1 MRRAQRGAV
10 LLEALVAIAIFGVG
24 VLGHLEL
31 QARAVRHLDAANA
44 RGEAARLADAL
55 LARMWA
61 TDPARLALRF
71 GVGPGQAGE
80 DDFIARARDLPGGG
94 DPDNSPEVG
103 VAPGPTPASRRV
115 TIVLRWR
122 APGESVAHRHRVS
135 AVVSRN

>member
-10 LLEALVAIAIFGVG
+10 LLEALVAIAVFGVG

-31 QARAVRHLDAANA
+31 QAQAFRHLDAANA
-44 RGEAARLADAL
+44 RGDAARLADAL

-61 TDPARLALRF
+61 GDPARIARQF
-71 GVGPGQAGE
+71 GGGSGRASE
-80 DDFIARARDLPGGG
+80 DEFIARARALPGGN
-94 DPDNSPEVG
+94 DPDNSPEVS

-115 TIVLRWR
+115 TIVVRWR
-122 APGESVAHRHRVS
+122 APGEIVAHRHRVT